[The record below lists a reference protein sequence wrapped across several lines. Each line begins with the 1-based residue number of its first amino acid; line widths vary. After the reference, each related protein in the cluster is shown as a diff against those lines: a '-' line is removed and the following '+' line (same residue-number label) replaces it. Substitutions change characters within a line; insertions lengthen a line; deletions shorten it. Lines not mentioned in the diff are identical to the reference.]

1 MRLPRLVG
9 LCLALVL
16 ATSPAYADTF
26 TLTGGFLSYYQGDL
40 GAGRVIGDGL
50 DVAGVTMGNGM
61 SGAFPNQSV
70 DFSGV
75 YGFGGCGIATVQGVT
90 YRGSDPFDACGGRIR
105 VNATLNLTALPFVA
119 PPLTDPATYFQT
131 PFSLIGTVSGF
142 SVAGAPLFA
151 LDVTGSGTIARSARA
166 IASEPPQWL
175 LDAPQVRISEPMTPN
190 PEPSTLI
197 LFATAFGFACVAYR
211 KRRA

>member
-1 MRLPRLVG
+1 MIRRALLVS
-9 LCLALVL
+9 LFVL
-16 ATSPAYADTF
+16 ATTPAFADTIA
-26 TLTGGFLSYYQGDL
+26 LTGGFLSYYQGDL
-40 GAGRVIGDGL
+40 GAGRVTGAGL

-90 YRGSDPFDACGGRIR
+90 YRGSDPYDACGGRIR
-105 VNATLNLTALPFVA
+105 VNATLNLTALPFVT
-119 PPLTDPATYFQT
+119 PPLSDVATYFQT
-131 PFSLIGTVSGF
+131 PFSLIGTVSGM
-142 SVAGAPLFA
+142 SVAGVPLFA
-151 LDVTGSGTIARSARA
+151 FDVTGSGTIARSARA

-175 LDAPQVRISEPMTPN
+175 FDAPQVTISEPMTPN
-190 PEPSTLI
+190 PEPGTWL
-197 LFATAFGFACVAYR
+197 LLTTAVGFACVASR

>member
-1 MRLPRLVG
+1 MFRRLV
-9 LCLALVL
+9 LACFFVI
-16 ATSPAYADTF
+16 ATSPASADTIA
-26 TLTGGFLSYYQGDL
+26 LTGGFLSYYQGDL
-40 GAGRVIGDGL
+40 GAGRVMGAGL

-61 SGAFPNQSV
+61 SGALPNQSV

-105 VNATLNLTALPFVA
+105 VNTTLNLTALPFVA
-119 PPLTDPATYFQT
+119 PPLTDVATYFQT

-142 SVAGAPLFA
+142 SVAGVPLFA
-151 LDVTGSGTIARSARA
+151 LDVTGSGTIMRPAKA
-166 IASEPPQWL
+166 INSVPPQWL
-175 LDAPQVRISEPMTPN
+175 FDAPQVSISEPMTPN
-190 PEPSTLI
+190 PEPGTWL
-197 LFATAFGFACVAYR
+197 LFGTAVGFAGVAYR